1 MFERPLR
8 KLTEQEAE
16 DMNLQYYD
24 SSVHVASFE
33 LPRFARKVI
42 VQVYNYVTM
51 LIEMLPFYRHWESDT
66 SADIINLGVN
76 RTFLYLI
83 CFPHA
88 IMFSIFIDKKYHL
101 YTSIHSMQ

>member
-8 KLTEQEAE
+8 TLTEQEAE

-51 LIEMLPFYRHWESDT
+51 LIEMLPFYRHWESGESDT

-76 RTFLYLI
+76 SEPF
-83 CFPHA
+83 
-88 IMFSIFIDKKYHL
+88 FI
-101 YTSIHSMQ
+101 